1 MKPILISK
9 NYSTEG
15 NSKDQN
21 KADDHHRNNKEKQ
34 LSVNWEKHKS
44 LNRSSFHKLELEFSK
59 KDSINQGADSFHYEN
74 DKYDELESSIR
85 VKTKQK
91 EN

>member
-21 KADDHHRNNKEKQ
+21 KADDHHRNNKEK
-34 LSVNWEKHKS
+34 
-44 LNRSSFHKLELEFSK
+44 
-59 KDSINQGADSFHYEN
+59 
-74 DKYDELESSIR
+74 
-85 VKTKQK
+85 
-91 EN
+91 